1 MLFLENNVK
10 KCFCSF
16 EKLAKCELKKLLLSC
31 YDVLLVSE
39 RDGLEVERTDLGYAR
54 GCVSVTLW
62 SSVCVANISHIE
74 PEEIAILDFIKG
86 T

>member
-1 MLFLENNVK
+1 M
-10 KCFCSF
+10 
-16 EKLAKCELKKLLLSC
+16 
-31 YDVLLVSE
+31 LLVSE
-39 RDGLEVERTDLGYAR
+39 RDGLEVERTDIGYAK

-62 SSVCVANISHIE
+62 SSVCLANISHIE